1 MRTRPVIAV
10 ALFAIA
16 VVSGLAVWELRPRE
30 KPKSVASDRSDYTL
44 ENFDLVTLDE
54 KGLESFTVKAPH
66 LERDPKGKTLTLR
79 TPTFSFPDK
88 DGGRWVTTS
97 REAWVADKAV
107 EVRLIDDVLMLGPA
121 DALGAR
127 TRFTTDHLE
136 IFPDKDLAQTNA
148 EVTMSRADSI
158 LTGTGMRAD
167 MQTHQIDLLSA
178 VKGRYAPRRR

>member
-1 MRTRPVIAV
+1 MRSRPVIAV
-10 ALFAIA
+10 ALLAIA
-16 VVSGLAVWELRPRE
+16 VFSGLAVWELRPRE
-30 KPKSVASDRSDYTL
+30 KPKSTASDRSDYTL

-88 DGGRWVTTS
+88 DGSRWVTTS

-121 DALGAR
+121 DPLGAR
-127 TRFTTDHLE
+127 TRFTTDHME
-136 IFPDKDLAQTNA
+136 IFPKQNLAQTEA
-148 EVTMSRADSI
+148 EVTITRADSI
-158 LTGTGMRAD
+158 LTGTGLRAD
-167 MQTHQIDLLSA
+167 MQSHQIDLLSA

>member
-10 ALFAIA
+10 ALLAIA
-16 VVSGLAVWELRPRE
+16 VFSGLAVWELRPRE
-30 KPKSVASDRSDYTL
+30 KPKSTASDRSDYTL

-97 REAWVADKAV
+97 REAWVADRAV
-107 EVRLIDDVLMLGPA
+107 EVRLIDDVLMLGPP
-121 DALGAR
+121 DRLGDR
-127 TRFTTDHLE
+127 TRFVTGHLQ
-136 IFPDKDLAQTNA
+136 IFPKKNLAQTED
-148 EVTMSRADSI
+148 EVTVTRSDSI

>member
-1 MRTRPVIAV
+1 MRTRPVIAA

-16 VVSGLAVWELRPRE
+16 VFSGLAVWELRPRE
-30 KPKSVASDRSDYTL
+30 KPKSTASDRSDYTL

-54 KGLESFTVKAPH
+54 NGLESFTVKAPH

-107 EVRLIDDVLMLGPA
+107 EVRLIDDVLMLGPP
-121 DALGAR
+121 DPLGDR
-127 TRFTTDHLE
+127 TRFATGHLQ
-136 IFPDKDLAQTNA
+136 IFPKKNLAQTEDA
-148 EVTMSRADSI
+148 VTVTRSDSI

>member
-1 MRTRPVIAV
+1 MRTRPIIAV
-10 ALFAIA
+10 ALLGIA
-16 VVSGLAVWELRPRE
+16 VFSGLAVWELRPRE

-44 ENFDLVTLDE
+44 ERFDLVTLDE
-54 KGLESFTVKAPH
+54 QGLESFTVKAPH

-107 EVRLIDDVLMLGPA
+107 EVRLIDDVLMLGPP
-121 DALGAR
+121 DPLGER
-127 TRFTTDHLE
+127 TRFVTGHLQ
-136 IFPDKDLAQTNA
+136 IFPKKNLAQT
-148 EVTMSRADSI
+148 EDKVTVTRSDSI
-158 LTGTGMRAD
+158 LTATGMRAD